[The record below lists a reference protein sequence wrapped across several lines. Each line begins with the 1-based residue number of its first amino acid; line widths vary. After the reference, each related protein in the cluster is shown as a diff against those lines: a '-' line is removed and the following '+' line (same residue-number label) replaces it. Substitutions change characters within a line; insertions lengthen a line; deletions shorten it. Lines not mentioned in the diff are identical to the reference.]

1 MKKTIIS
8 LLMAAASLGAAAQ
21 VVNASAPIKVDGIA
35 ASEAVLSPDGK
46 YIVCVTGRGIERMA
60 FAGGDASLVSDIK
73 DASHL
78 AVTSDDGAVVFRRS
92 HIGQDRLRRVSL
104 ESVKLK
110 DGKHQVIVEPSRRLN
125 TGVSL
130 RDGIVTAVNDGAVLS
145 RRVIAAP
152 AARTA
157 AGKAPAT
164 PAPVASINMGHLEVT
179 VDGTTRAIDPLGTES
194 YICPSISPDG
204 QRVLF
209 RAVGRGTYVCNLD
222 GSGVQRLAESVEYP
236 VWAGN
241 DVVIGT
247 VTKDDGMFIYAGR
260 LMAVS
265 VSTGAVQQLC
275 PEEMV
280 AMRASAS
287 ADGRRALFTTAA
299 GEVYTMTL
307 K

>member
-1 MKKTIIS
+1 MKKTIIT
-8 LLMAAASLGAAAQ
+8 LIMAAASLGASAQ
-21 VVNASAPIKVDGIA
+21 VVNATAPVKVESLA

-46 YIVCVTGRGIERMA
+46 YIVCVTPRGIERMA

-78 AVTSDDGAVVFRRS
+78 AVTSDDASVVFRRS
-92 HIGQDRLRRVSL
+92 HVDQERLRRVSL
-104 ESVKLK
+104 ESVRLK
-110 DGKHQVIVEPSRRLN
+110 DGKHQVIVQPSRRLN
-125 TGVSL
+125 AGIGL
-130 RDGIVTAVNDGAVLS
+130 RGATVTAIDDGAVLT
-145 RRVIAAP
+145 RRLNLSDNT
-152 AARTA
+152 RTS
-157 AGKAPAT
+157 APAT

-179 VDGTTRAIDPLGTES
+179 ADGTTGIIDPLGTES

-247 VTKDDGMFIYAGR
+247 VTSDDGMFIYAGR